1 MSFKRFKDWPE
12 NLNIGQYLQVGDVVD
27 KEMYEHFLNIL
38 PPHYY
43 FGGMLQVGGVCDHI
57 EDNGFLKPTYL
68 TFVGDRDSDNWI
80 FKGECFSGE
89 VINRNPELEP
99 PIEKFRQSILAQL
112 KKQGFDVSQID
123 LSVEQF
129 IDDEHKNCL
138 WYGGVVAT
146 VEYCEHV
153 FWLEA
158 LGDISA
164 TLLDLDYS
172 EVLCDVKDKY
182 NSGRFY
188 EEMSYYIKNDKDL
201 GCLVDE
207 DRLVF
212 NNNNWFEIFV
222 ETPDGVKHDLMD
234 VCNSD
239 DLDDCILEMIDSM
252 DELIEYV
259 SKDSVAMLIDN
270 AKSRVEDAQFD
281 EYIEKEME

>member
-27 KEMYEHFLNIL
+27 KEMYEHFLNVL
-38 PPHYY
+38 PPRYNY
-43 FGGMLQVGGVCDHI
+43 SAFLQAGGAIDNIEVDGV
-57 EDNGFLKPTYL
+57 LKGTYL
-68 TFVGDRDSDNWI
+68 TFVKDGDSNNWI
-80 FKGECFSGE
+80 FKGECFLGE
-89 VINRNPELEP
+89 TINRNPELEP

-112 KKQGFDVSQID
+112 GNKDFDVSQID

-146 VEYCEHV
+146 VEYGEHV

-158 LGDISA
+158 NGDVSA

-172 EVLCDVKDKY
+172 EMLCDVRDKY

-188 EEMSYYIKNDKDL
+188 EIMSSYIENDKVL
-201 GCLVDE
+201 GCLEDE
-207 DRLVF
+207 GRLVF

-222 ETPDGVKHDLMD
+222 ETPDGVMHDLMD

-239 DLDDCILEMIDSM
+239 DLDDCILEMVILWM
-252 DELIEYV
+252 
-259 SKDSVAMLIDN
+259 N
-270 AKSRVEDAQFD
+270 
-281 EYIEKEME
+281 